1 MGLSMV
7 LVWCSMPVT
16 CTKDAV
22 RERYSWRCPEAASR
36 ESFVTDPRQPHSS
49 EPTCLKIYLEMI
61 EKMIIKDK
69 DKDKEFL
76 FPMQQS
82 GSLSPLLQRQ
92 DRGQ

>member
-1 MGLSMV
+1 MFLEKEGLS
-7 LVWCSMPVT
+7 
-16 CTKDAV
+16 D
-22 RERYSWRCPEAASR
+22 
-36 ESFVTDPRQPHSS
+36 
-49 EPTCLKIYLEMI
+49 
-61 EKMIIKDK
+61 KDK

>member
-1 MGLSMV
+1 MYSRFHFLSITKVMSIIIICQKYPHCFQQRDKTPNLCIQMV
-7 LVWCSMPVT
+7 
-16 CTKDAV
+16 K
-22 RERYSWRCPEAASR
+22 EQY
-36 ESFVTDPRQPHSS
+36 SFVHF
-49 EPTCLKIYLEMI
+49 KGNF
-61 EKMIIKDK
+61 K